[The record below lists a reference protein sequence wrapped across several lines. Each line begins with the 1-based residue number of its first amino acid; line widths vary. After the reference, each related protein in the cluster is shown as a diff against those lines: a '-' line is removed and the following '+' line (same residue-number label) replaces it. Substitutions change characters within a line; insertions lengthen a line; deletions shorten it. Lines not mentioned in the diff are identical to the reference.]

1 VVVTPVIEL
10 FEELVEGEGCVP
22 IVLFLVTD
30 EADEGLVGAAA
41 VQADAGELLAG
52 VFWAW

>member
-1 VVVTPVIEL
+1 LVVTPVIEL

-30 EADEGLVGAAA
+30 EADEGLVGAVA